1 MNFNQC
7 FPDDRMRS
15 FSFNDG
21 VKREGAAIYNH
32 AMRLPDLVTLRPVE
46 DGHLA

>member
-1 MNFNQC
+1 MNFHQC
-7 FPDDRMRS
+7 FPDDHMHS
-15 FSFNDG
+15 FSIDDG
-21 VKREGAAIYNH
+21 VKREGSTIYNH